1 VQTLWETCG
10 ADGDAIVAEA
20 ARGRFLG
27 AMQAG
32 ESLRVEVARNDVM
45 QIVSV
50 YAGAERIRARVGRVR
65 QTL

>member
-1 VQTLWETCG
+1 LGPSADAAEPGQSQTALSQYVQTLWETCG

-32 ESLRVEVARNDVM
+32 KSL
-45 QIVSV
+45 SV
-50 YAGAERIRARVGRVR
+50 LKSREM
-65 QTL
+65 T